1 MLIDTH
7 CHLDFPE
14 FDPDRDDVLR
24 RAHEND
30 VKILINIG
38 SSLAGSRNSVAL
50 SRKYE
55 NIYAAAGIHPHEA
68 DNFKDTDV
76 DVLKGLSADPKVVAI
91 GEIGLDFY
99 KNYSS
104 ADNQK
109 RMFRALLALAKE
121 ACLPVVIHSR
131 QADEDMLVVLKEALP
146 LKGVIHCFSGDERFM
161 DECLKMGFYI
171 SFTCNITYKKADNLR
186 EMVKRVPLERLLL
199 ETDAPYLSP
208 QEFRGRRNEPLYV
221 KNLADEISRLK
232 GESIESISS
241 ITSSNAIQL
250 FNLK

>member
-1 MLIDTH
+1 
-7 CHLDFPE
+7 
-14 FDPDRDDVLR
+14 
-24 RAHEND
+24 
-30 VKILINIG
+30 
-38 SSLAGSRNSVAL
+38 
-50 SRKYE
+50 
-55 NIYAAAGIHPHEA
+55 
-68 DNFKDTDV
+68 
-76 DVLKGLSADPKVVAI
+76 VAI

-109 RMFRALLALAKE
+109 KMFCALLALAKE

-131 QADEDMLVVLKEALP
+131 QADEDMLAMLKEALP
-146 LKGVIHCFSGDERFM
+146 LKGVIHCFSGDEKFM

-186 EMVKRVPLERLLL
+186 EMVKRVPLEKLLL
-199 ETDAPYLSP
+199 ETDAPYLPP

-232 GESIESISS
+232 GESVERISS